1 MSDQS
6 DRPKGRLRR
15 WLDRRREGQ
24 RRAAEMTARRKAVR
38 REDFDRAS
46 KRGNVGSGDPGPFGG
61 M

>member
-15 WLDRRREGQ
+15 WLDRWRESQ
-24 RRAAEMTARRKAVR
+24 RRAAAMTERRKAAR
-38 REDFDRAS
+38 RGDFDGAS